1 LGAGSTIGP
10 TFTAVLQLLFTET
23 TTVEWLFHQEKAT
36 LHELDQC
43 TLIGEP
49 L

>member
-1 LGAGSTIGP
+1 MGQP
-10 TFTAVLQLLFTET
+10 RAVLQLLYTET
-23 TTVEWLFHQEKAT
+23 SAVEWLFSQENAT

-49 L
+49 LKK